1 MPFEYA
7 IVLTGSIATG
17 KSSATK
23 IFASFGFTIIDADSI
38 AHIILNE
45 QYVKVTE
52 LFGDEVREGSKINR
66 KVLGAMVFS
75 DTNKRTKL
83 EALLHPLIYK
93 EIERLSLLEDKLR
106 KPYFIDIPLFFE
118 NGRYDIEKSLVVYT
132 PKEIQLERLM
142 QRNSYTKEEALT
154 RIALQIDIEKKK
166 LKATYVIDNSKDLAY
181 LNYECARVKNK
192 ILGDFK

>member
-7 IVLTGSIATG
+7 TVLTGGIATG
-17 KSSATK
+17 KSSVAE
-23 IFASFGFTIIDADSI
+23 IFASFGFTVIDADSI

-52 LFGDEVREGSKINR
+52 LFGEEVREGSKINR
-66 KVLGAMVFS
+66 KILGAMVFS
-75 DTNKRTKL
+75 DANKRTKL
-83 EALLHPLIYK
+83 ETLLHPLIYK
-93 EIERLSLLEDKLR
+93 EIEKLSLLEDKLK
-106 KPYFIDIPLFFE
+106 KPYLIDIPLFFE
-118 NGRYDIEKSLVVYT
+118 SSRYAIEKSLVVYA

-142 QRNSYTKEEALT
+142 KRNRYNKEDALS
-154 RIALQIDIEKKK
+154 RITIQIDIEKKK
-166 LKATYVIDNSKDLAY
+166 SEATYVIDNSKDFAY